1 LLKDVASDR
10 RRHVAEIDDDIIR
23 GLSTAKALAIAAYG
37 ESVAAYRY
45 RTLSRKAP
53 TEAHRSTFLE
63 MAEEEQ
69 GHHKVVQ
76 DLLDKE
82 HPGASFVLSLEDK
95 ALVIVGPRLL
105 ELSGPGAFT
114 EAMQCIYESECLT
127 GSFYAKFRD
136 ATDRRDL
143 KQLLHAMAEEC
154 FAHAERLKAIPGTD
168 Q

>member
-1 LLKDVASDR
+1 
-10 RRHVAEIDDDIIR
+10 VAEINDDIIR
-23 GLSTAKALAIAAYG
+23 DLSTAKALAIAAYG

-53 TEAHRSTFLE
+53 TEAHRLTFLE
-63 MAEEEQ
+63 MAQEEQ
-69 GHHKVVQ
+69 GHQQVIQ

-82 HPGASFVLSLEDK
+82 HPGASFVLSLDDK

-114 EAMQCIYESECLT
+114 EAMEYIYQSERLT

-136 ATDRRDL
+136 ATDREDL
-143 KQLLHAMAEEC
+143 KQLLHEMAQEC
-154 FAHAERLKAIPGTD
+154 FAHAERLKAIPGAD

>member
-1 LLKDVASDR
+1 MN
-10 RRHVAEIDDDIIR
+10 DDIIR
-23 GLSTAKALAIAAYG
+23 DLSTAKALAIAAYG

-69 GHHKVVQ
+69 GHHKVIQ

-82 HPGASFVLSLEDK
+82 HPGASFVLSPDDK

-105 ELSGPGAFT
+105 ELTGPGAFT
-114 EAMQCIYESECLT
+114 KAMECIYQSERLT
-127 GSFYAKFRD
+127 GSFYARFRD

-143 KQLLHAMAEEC
+143 KWVLHAMAEEC
-154 FAHAERLKAIPGTD
+154 FAHAERLKAIPEPE